1 MKELMKI
8 KVEIAKHSGYC
19 YGVER
24 AMDITKK
31 QLESSRTKTYAI
43 GPLIHNDQAMG
54 KLIEKGLIVEEEL
67 EKMKKNSAAII
78 RSHGLAKHF
87 YDKMESK
94 GIAIVDATCPF
105 VKKIQKIVF
114 EGANKGYEIIII
126 GDKNHPEIIGISGW
140 VDKAHSIINSA
151 EEAELFEGID
161 NKKYLV
167 VVQTTYKQE
176 NFRIIQEI
184 LKDKLDDVEFCNTIC
199 YATKQRQDSA
209 EELSKRVDAM
219 IVVGGKKSSNTLK
232 LAEICRKNCMTFL
245 IETFE
250 DLDIEKIK
258 DLSYVGIVAG
268 ASTPDF
274 IIQEVYDYLL
284 TK

>member
-1 MKELMKI
+1 MN
-8 KVEIAKHSGYC
+8 
-19 YGVER
+19 R
-24 AMDITKK
+24 AMEITNQ
-31 QLESSRTKTYAI
+31 QLQSTDDTIYAI

-54 KLIEKGLIVEEEL
+54 KLTEKGLVIEEDL
-67 EKMKKNSAAII
+67 EKMKKNSFAII

-87 YDKMESK
+87 YDTMNDK

-114 EGANKGYEIIII
+114 EGSNKGYEIIII

-140 VDKAHSIINSA
+140 IDKAHTIINSI
-151 EEAELFEGID
+151 EEANQFQGLGSG
-161 NKKYLV
+161 KYLV
-167 VVQTTYKQE
+167 VVQTTFKQE
-176 NFRIIQEI
+176 SFQQIEKI
-184 LKDKLDDVEFCNTIC
+184 LKEKLDDVEFCNTIC

-209 EELSKRVDAM
+209 EDLSKKVDAM

-232 LAEICRKNCMTFL
+232 LAEICRKHCMTFL
-245 IETFE
+245 IETVE

-258 DLSYVGIVAG
+258 NLSYVGIVAG

-274 IIQEVYDYLL
+274 IIQEVFDLVN
-284 TK
+284 KI